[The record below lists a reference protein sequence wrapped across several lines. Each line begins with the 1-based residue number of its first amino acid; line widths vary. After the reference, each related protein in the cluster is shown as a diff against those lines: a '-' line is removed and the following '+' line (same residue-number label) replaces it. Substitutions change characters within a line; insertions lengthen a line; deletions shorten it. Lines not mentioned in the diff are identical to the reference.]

1 MKSRAAPTARRS
13 GGLLRTLR
21 IALLL
26 YILLMVAAT
35 AWLTKARSTDWD
47 DTLYMAIYPVNGDK
61 SESTQRYVAELEAP
75 AFAPVAAFFAR
86 EGARYGLALE
96 NPIEVDLGKEIA
108 EAPPVPPSGGNPISI
123 GWWSLRLRWF
133 AWRTEHAQSLP
144 SPDIRMFVVYY
155 DPQTHQRLA
164 HSLGLSKGLIGVVNA
179 FAARDYDE
187 RNDVVVA
194 HELLHTLGATDKY
207 DPATNAPIYPEGYAE
222 PDAKPL
228 HPQRNA
234 EIMAG
239 RIARSE
245 SRSEIPESMKRVV
258 IGPKTAREINWVK

>member
-1 MKSRAAPTARRS
+1 VKSRAAPTARRS

-207 DPATNAPIYPEGYAE
+207 DPATSFPRFPDGYAD
-222 PDAKPL
+222 PQRKPL
-228 HPQRNA
+228 HPQVAA
-234 EIMAG
+234 EIMGG
-239 RIARSE
+239 RIALSPKDAEMPDTLR
-245 SRSEIPESMKRVV
+245 RCVVGAQTAQEIRW
-258 IGPKTAREINWVK
+258 RQ